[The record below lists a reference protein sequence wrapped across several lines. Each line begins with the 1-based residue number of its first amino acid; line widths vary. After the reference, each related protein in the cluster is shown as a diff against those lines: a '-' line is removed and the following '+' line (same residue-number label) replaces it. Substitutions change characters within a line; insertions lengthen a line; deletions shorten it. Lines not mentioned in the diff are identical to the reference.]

1 MPFWDTHRT
10 IAYEARA
17 EAELAR
23 FTDPHDRF
31 HDQVMGWEWL
41 LARTPTVGKP
51 AQKDEINKFVL
62 LALRGDE
69 MASTHEVWILY
80 SYDAESV
87 TVHALRVTDGD

>member
-1 MPFWDTHRT
+1 M
-10 IAYEARA
+10 
-17 EAELAR
+17 
-23 FTDPHDRF
+23 
-31 HDQVMGWEWL
+31 
-41 LARTPTVGKP
+41 GKP